1 MTSVRMGRWP
11 WARFGGVVLV
21 LGLCVSAP
29 GPATAEP
36 SAVCRDL
43 AARFATAA
51 TELDLQALAGLMTCV
66 SAEMQDRTGSPMVI
80 APPPP
85 SPRPRE
91 PGEWPPSQ
99 WPPSSPWGSPW
110 PPIGP
115 DVR

>member
-1 MTSVRMGRWP
+1 MTSVRMGRRP
-11 WARFGGVVLV
+11 WVRLCGVVLV
-21 LGLCVSAP
+21 LGLSLSSP
-29 GPATAEP
+29 GPVYAEP

-66 SAEMQDRTGSPMVI
+66 SAEMQDRTGGPMVV
-80 APPPP
+80 PPPP
-85 SPRPRE
+85 PPAPTRG

-110 PPIGP
+110 PPVGP